1 VGVSLSMSESKIEVV
16 VPSDGELDAIKVYR
30 ERWYILIVFALLEM
44 ANALLWV
51 TFAPISDL
59 TQHYFNIHSS
69 YGSTT
74 SVNMLANIFLI
85 LYAPGSLL
93 GIFSFLTFLC
103 SFLLLI
109 FLGMML
115 VKYYQP
121 RKTLLVAGW
130 LTLVG
135 AFLRFLAVAYYNELG
150 NANAYGLVFLGQAF
164 AALAQPMILNLIP
177 ALASIWFPINEREI
191 ATTIGSMCSPV
202 GKLTFTSRYSALR

>member
-1 VGVSLSMSESKIEVV
+1 MSESKIEVV
-16 VPSDGELDAIKVYR
+16 VTVDGPSLDTIKVYR
-30 ERWYILIVFALLEM
+30 DRWYILIVFALLEM

-59 TQHYFNIHSS
+59 TQHYFNVHSS

-93 GIFSFLTFLC
+93 GILSYDYILFSFLLPF
-103 SFLLLI
+103 FV
-109 FLGMML
+109 GMML

-121 RKTLLVAGW
+121 RKTLLFAGC

-135 AFLRFLAVAYYNELG
+135 AFLRYLAIVYYNELG
-150 NANAYGLVFLGQAF
+150 NANVYGLVFLGQAF
-164 AALAQPMILNLIP
+164 AAIAQPMFLNFPP
-177 ALASIWFPINEREI
+177 ALASIWFPVNEREI
-191 ATTIGSMCSPV
+191 ATTIGSMCSPI
-202 GKLTFTSRYSALR
+202 GKSIFF